1 MGQNENTDLED
12 FRLWL
17 SAELKR
23 QSDLTHSADF
33 TTRKTA
39 LIRVEEL
46 IQAEKA
52 LTVFLSSP
60 PPH

>member
-1 MGQNENTDLED
+1 MGPQKTTDLED

-23 QSDLTHSADF
+23 QSDLSHSADF

-39 LIRVEEL
+39 LLRLEEL
-46 IQAEKA
+46 IPASKV
-52 LTVFLSSP
+52 LTIFLNSP

>member
-1 MGQNENTDLED
+1 MGPQKNTDLED

-23 QSDLTHSADF
+23 QSALSHSADF
-33 TTRKTA
+33 ATRKIA